1 MSGSA
6 DSTRA
11 RIISAAYELFYSKG
25 FARVSV
31 DMISARAEVTKPTLY
46 YHFEGK
52 DALAA
57 MALDVRHRR
66 VLALL
71 EEWGLHRA
79 KSAEDLVDILFTEL
93 FSWASQEG
101 WAGSGF
107 TRLTFEFLDFPNHPA
122 RQAASRHKEEI
133 EDLLTAKLRDMGDH
147 RAAQLA
153 RSLVILTEG
162 SISLALVHSD
172 IGYIEDARS
181 AALDLVHPGRSRESD

>member
-46 YHFEGK
+46 YYFESK

-57 MALDVRHRR
+57 TALDVRHRR
-66 VLALL
+66 VLAIL

-79 KSAEDLVDILFTEL
+79 ASAENLVDILFTEL

-107 TRLTFEFLDFPNHPA
+107 TRLTFEFLDFPGHPA
-122 RQAASRHKEEI
+122 RQAASRHKAEV
-133 EDLLTAKLRDMGDH
+133 EDYLTARLRDIGEP
-147 RAAQLA
+147 RAPTLA
-153 RSLVILTEG
+153 RSLVVLLEG
-162 SISLALVHSD
+162 GISLALVHGN
-172 IGYIEDARS
+172 IGYIQDARS
-181 AALDLVHPGRSRESD
+181 AALDLVHAGRSRDPV

>member
-6 DSTRA
+6 DSTKA

-46 YHFEGK
+46 YHFESK

-79 KSAEDLVDILFTEL
+79 TSTEDLVDILFTEL
-93 FSWASQEG
+93 FSWASQDG

-107 TRLTFEFLDFPNHPA
+107 TRLTFEFLDFPEHPA
-122 RQAASRHKEEI
+122 RLAASRHKAEI
-133 EDLLTAKLRDMGDH
+133 EDLITARLRDIGD
-147 RAAQLA
+147 RQARELA
-153 RSLVILTEG
+153 RHLIILMEG
-162 SISLALVHSD
+162 SITLALVHGD
-172 IGYIEDARS
+172 IGYIEDARL
-181 AALDLVHPGRSRESD
+181 AALDLVNPGRSRDLI